1 MTDEEIEAEIQAK
14 GLAAPRVT
22 LDAINAA
29 IFSEHYFTAQ
39 HGVEGAIANG
49 ALHQSYPEYDTLTES
64 PAPAASSALGRL
76 TFCVL
81 VMKNGFTVIGHSAC
95 VSQENFDEALG
106 RKIAR
111 QHAVDQCWSLFG
123 FHLACITSGWTL
135 E

>member
-14 GLAAPRVT
+14 ELTAPRVT
-22 LDAINAA
+22 LEAINAA
-29 IFSEHYFTAQ
+29 IVDEVYQ
-39 HGVEGAIANG
+39 RIA
-49 ALHQSYPEYDTLTES
+49 TT
-64 PAPAASSALGRL
+64 
-76 TFCVL
+76 TVTVCVL
-81 VMKNGFTVIGHSAC
+81 KLKNGFTVIGHSAC
-95 VSQENFDEALG
+95 VSPENFDEDLG